1 MNDQPELFPTAGE
14 GFHPDAG
21 RAEPMVWVRE
31 LLLLREFKPGE
42 EHVIRRISLRPG
54 LNILWAR
61 PRTGGERPR
70 LGEAGVFGHASG
82 KTTFC
87 RLLRHVLGEPHFG
100 NDDLRQR
107 IRDKF
112 RSGWVVGEVMLNG
125 RPWLVCRPVA
135 VGPHPF
141 VIRDTPV
148 SNLFDEGLR
157 REPLQAYL
165 DELNRLVMEPLPVA
179 TFATSPDP
187 IEWPHLLQWLARDQ
201 ECRFAG
207 LTDFR
212 HPSSNADS
220 PEMDVEDRH
229 FLFRAVLGLIETA
242 EQAELERNK
251 QLVAQKQSAERKA
264 PLLRYQAK
272 VAEDRLRAQLPDQ
285 HKDVT
290 GELFFEAVSRSLQN
304 EELGVTRRIEA
315 MQEPQSLRDARNA
328 LTNAQA
334 SRRIAEARVAEI
346 GEELEGLELQSK
358 NLRGE
363 ATKKE
368 MDDFWQKKHS
378 GSKMCLEPLARAIA
392 VGCPL
397 ALGKTVPEDSTQ
409 AALKI
414 EEKVEALGKVV
425 EARRKENQKA
435 EALVAQRV
443 TEERQAQAAFEAVSR
458 QFSQQREALIEQRL
472 QWRSLIRQALQAK
485 EDETEATKLE
495 VSLTQLDKD
504 IRKSQERQ
512 TELREQQK
520 KAISAFSET
529 YDRVVKAVLGTEVN
543 ATVQFFGRRIDPKVN
558 HRGDLTSA
566 AIETLKILA
575 FDFAALIS
583 GVEGR
588 GLHPR
593 ILIHDG
599 PREADMASDL
609 YQKMF
614 LLVRELEIAFG
625 PGRAPSFQYIVTT
638 TEHPPEELQTAPWL
652 IAPILDAS
660 TKDGRL
666 LKEDL

>member
-1 MNDQPELFPTAGE
+1 MNTQPELFPTAGA

-21 RAEPMVWVRE
+21 RTEPVVWLRQ
-31 LLLLREFKPGE
+31 LLLLRELKPGE
-42 EHVIRRISLRPG
+42 DHIIRRISLRPG

-87 RLLRHVLGEPHFG
+87 RLVRHVLGEPNFG

-112 RSGWVVGEVMLNG
+112 RTGWVVGEVILG
-125 RPWLVCRPVA
+125 GTPWLVCRPMA

-141 VIRDTPV
+141 AVRDAPV
-148 SNLFDEGLR
+148 SKLFDEDLH

-187 IEWPHLLQWLARDQ
+187 IEWPHLFQWLARDQ

-212 HPSSNADS
+212 HPSSNSDS

-242 EQAELERNK
+242 EQEELERNK
-251 QLVAQKQSAERKA
+251 SLVADKQSAERKA

-272 VAEDRLRAQLPDQ
+272 VAEERLRAQLPDQ
-285 HKDVT
+285 HQDVT
-290 GELFFEAVSRSLQN
+290 GELFFNSVINTLQN
-304 EELGVTRRIEA
+304 EELGVTARVQA
-315 MQEPQSLRDARNA
+315 MQEPQSLRDARNKLA
-328 LTNAQA
+328 TTQA
-334 SRRIAEARVAEI
+334 SRRIAEARVAETA
-346 GEELEGLELQSK
+346 EQLEGLLLQLK
-358 NLRGE
+358 TLRGE
-363 ATKKE
+363 ATKEE
-368 MDDFWQKKHS
+368 MNAYWQRVQT
-378 GSKMCLEPLARAIA
+378 GSKLCLEPLVRAIA
-392 VGCPL
+392 EGCPL
-397 ALGKTVPEDSTQ
+397 AAGRAVPEDSAQ
-409 AALKI
+409 APLMI
-414 EEKVEALGKVV
+414 EE
-425 EARRKENQKA
+425 KA
-435 EALVAQRV
+435 EALERVIEIRRKEQQKAESLVAQRT
-443 TEERQAQAAFEAVSR
+443 TEESQAQAAFGVA
-458 QFSQQREALIEQRL
+458 FDGFNRERETLIEQRGL
-472 QWRSLIRQALQAK
+472 WRNLTRQARQAK
-485 EDETEATKLE
+485 DDEAEATKLE
-495 VSLTQLDKD
+495 ASLAQLDKD

-512 TELREQQK
+512 TDLREQQK

-543 ATVQFFGRRIDPKVN
+543 ASVQFFGRRIDPKVN

-588 GLHPR
+588 GQHPR

-609 YQKMF
+609 YQKLF
-614 LLVRELEIAFG
+614 LLVRELELAFDNPRG
-625 PGRAPSFQYIVTT
+625 PSFQYIVTT
-638 TEHPPEELQTAPWL
+638 TEPPPEELNNAPWL
-652 IAPILDAS
+652 IDPILDAS

-666 LKEDL
+666 LREDL